1 MSGVIP
7 PARICLLKRQIGPE
21 LKEAVSGPNTK
32 LFSLTPLR
40 CDSSVEKIEEIKQNL
55 SQTEPGHSRN
65 LSLAE
70 NLYTPDDLQ
79 S

>member
-1 MSGVIP
+1 M
-7 PARICLLKRQIGPE
+7 CLLKRQISPE
-21 LKEAVSGPNTK
+21 LKEGVSGPNTK

-40 CDSSVEKIEEIKQNL
+40 SDSSVEKIEEITQNL
-55 SQTEPGHSRN
+55 SQTAPGHNRN

-70 NLYTPDDLQ
+70 NLYTPDDLE